1 MYHINKKNKQHH
13 DKEILVHIIDNCN
26 IPDTV

>member
-1 MYHINKKNKQHH
+1 MYHINKNKQHH